1 MFSICISL
9 KQILSSGQKPVCT
22 VKILISEQ
30 ISFPAVVYFVQVF
43 LFCWLIYK
51 YVFDWL
57 QLISVNNVLWPAHE
71 LPNTDLYSDTDSEKL
86 YIILSNHKIPLIAI
100 KLPQRV
106 ANNQFIGQ
114 KINFKKLPLRR

>member
-1 MFSICISL
+1 M
-9 KQILSSGQKPVCT
+9 
-22 VKILISEQ
+22 
-30 ISFPAVVYFVQVF
+30 
-43 LFCWLIYK
+43 
-51 YVFDWL
+51 
-57 QLISVNNVLWPAHE
+57 LWPAHE

-114 KINFKKLPLRR
+114 KINFQKLPLRR